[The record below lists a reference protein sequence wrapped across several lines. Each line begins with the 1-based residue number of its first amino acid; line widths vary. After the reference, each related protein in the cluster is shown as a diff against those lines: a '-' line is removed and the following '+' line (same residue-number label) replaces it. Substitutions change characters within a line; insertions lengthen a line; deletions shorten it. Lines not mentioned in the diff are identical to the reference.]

1 MAEEDEDSSLE
12 RVLQRHR
19 KEAKDLQAKIQALKH
34 SVPKGDKKKKKEM
47 ALEIAKLEEDLSVR
61 HKNELDSL
69 QSDSSKE
76 NHKELDVTKEME
88 SISITSGEGETHS
101 RVSKAQKRRDK
112 KAAKDKER
120 EQKTAEAE
128 LENVH
133 SARNV
138 EAEKLKEILATR
150 GLSIKEIT
158 PDGHCLYNAI
168 ADQLSRRNQQTGM
181 QTLRKLAADYMLS
194 HQDDF
199 LPFLTD
205 AKTGKLYTSDQ
216 FVQYCEEIAA
226 TASWGGHLEIQALS
240 QALKLPIEVYQANA
254 PVLRI
259 GEDYDDRPLLLSYH
273 HHEYGLGEHYNSVI
287 PTEECFDS

>member
-101 RVSKAQKRRDK
+101 RVSKAQKRR
-112 KAAKDKER
+112 
-120 EQKTAEAE
+120 
-128 LENVH
+128 
-133 SARNV
+133 
-138 EAEKLKEILATR
+138 
-150 GLSIKEIT
+150 
-158 PDGHCLYNAI
+158 
-168 ADQLSRRNQQTGM
+168 TGM

-205 AKTGKLYTSDQ
+205 AKTGKLYTPDQ

-259 GEDYDDRPLLLSYH
+259 GEDYDDRPLLLS
-273 HHEYGLGEHYNSVI
+273 
-287 PTEECFDS
+287 

>member
-101 RVSKAQKRRDK
+101 RVSKAQKRRVK
-112 KAAKDKER
+112 MYYFIINVNPLTITFNSM
-120 EQKTAEAE
+120 QKFN
-128 LENVH
+128 LEFFII
-133 SARNV
+133 S
-138 EAEKLKEILATR
+138 
-150 GLSIKEIT
+150 
-158 PDGHCLYNAI
+158 LYNAI

-205 AKTGKLYTSDQ
+205 AKTGKLYTPDQ

>member
-1 MAEEDEDSSLE
+1 
-12 RVLQRHR
+12 
-19 KEAKDLQAKIQALKH
+19 
-34 SVPKGDKKKKKEM
+34 M

-120 EQKTAEAE
+120 EQRIAEAE

-194 HQDDF
+194 NQDDF

-205 AKTGKLYTSDQ
+205 AKTGKLYTPDQ
-216 FVQYCEEIAA
+216 FIQYCEEIAA

-287 PTEECFDS
+287 PTEECFNS